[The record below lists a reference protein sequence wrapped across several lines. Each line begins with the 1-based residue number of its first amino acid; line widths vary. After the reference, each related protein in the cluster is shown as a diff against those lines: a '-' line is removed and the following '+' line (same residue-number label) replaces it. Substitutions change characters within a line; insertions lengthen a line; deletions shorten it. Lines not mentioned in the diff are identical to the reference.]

1 MKRTS
6 RISFCRIFTS
16 PEESASSNIDPK
28 QQAAD
33 ATASGFAKMGG
44 LAMEI
49 DAKEKQQWQC

>member
-1 MKRTS
+1 MDQKR
-6 RISFCRIFTS
+6 
-16 PEESASSNIDPK
+16 
-28 QQAAD
+28 QAAD